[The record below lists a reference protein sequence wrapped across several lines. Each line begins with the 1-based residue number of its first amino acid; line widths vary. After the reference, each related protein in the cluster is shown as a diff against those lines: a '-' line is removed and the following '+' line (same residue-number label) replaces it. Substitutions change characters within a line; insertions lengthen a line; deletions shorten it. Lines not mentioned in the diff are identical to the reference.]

1 MEYLDALQYILD
13 CLDIIKAG
21 KRDLI
26 TKDKLDDV
34 AIYVGNVDK
43 ILSRKSRNSAFHFV
57 MEKTIGAIATIKDL
71 KIDNIPNDMKQV
83 LVDSL
88 YQMRVIVANLA
99 YDYFTINDFDETVE
113 EDVELLLE
121 VIRIRRGI
129 KDV

>member
-34 AIYVGNVDK
+34 AIYVGNVDN